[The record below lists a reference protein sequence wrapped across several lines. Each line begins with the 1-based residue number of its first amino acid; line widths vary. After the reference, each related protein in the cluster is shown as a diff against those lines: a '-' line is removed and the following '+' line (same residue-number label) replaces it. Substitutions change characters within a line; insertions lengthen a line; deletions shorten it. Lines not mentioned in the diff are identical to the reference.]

1 MAKKEVFVA
10 LVSRV
15 PFGAV
20 DQIGQHNFK
29 SYLRKK
35 AFISGKYGQ
44 DEIVK
49 VVEDMHSSANK
60 FLAELKEL
68 EARTGL
74 TIRAE
79 YPPNQG
85 SFANIPA
92 ADLALIALEHLF
104 AQYGGKY
111 DLRGAIDS
119 FYVGSV
125 ISHKTEENA
134 VHAFAKVIALRAKMN
149 RASALT
155 LDMACSSGLKT
166 IDLAYKDIAFHG
178 ADFAIGC
185 GVEKM
190 SGVPDRLVRG
200 GLTNPFD
207 GHLMAG
213 LADETGKIF
222 GLTREELDDYAFE

>member
-85 SFANIPA
+85 SFANFP
-92 ADLALIALEHLF
+92 
-104 AQYGGKY
+104 
-111 DLRGAIDS
+111 
-119 FYVGSV
+119 
-125 ISHKTEENA
+125 
-134 VHAFAKVIALRAKMN
+134 
-149 RASALT
+149 
-155 LDMACSSGLKT
+155 
-166 IDLAYKDIAFHG
+166 G

-222 GLTREELDDYAFE
+222 GLTREELDDYAFESRRRALLWQGQHRFIAPVRVRDSLIVDRDEEVDMHAKI